1 LGQVGTQGPQFDA
14 EKTVR
19 FDVVSD
25 PAADNGLALGQPAE
39 RSTCL
44 LLAPLATGRA
54 VLPSP
59 SGLLSQRRHRVIG

>member
-25 PAADNGLALGQPAE
+25 PAADNRLRFEPACRALDVSPFPTGLRPGAH
-39 RSTCL
+39 
-44 LLAPLATGRA
+44 

-59 SGLLSQRRHRVIG
+59 NGISEWAGA